1 MVVYQIDGIAPIL
14 SLTLSSASG
23 AVLDATRHAWHIR
36 DSQAATALV
45 GIFTVLPFWLLALFR
60 FPRPENH

>member
-1 MVVYQIDGIAPIL
+1 LLAYSSIVIAPIL

-23 AVLDATRHAWHIR
+23 AVLDATGHAWQIR
-36 DSQAATALV
+36 DIQAVTALV

-60 FPRPENH
+60 V